1 MGHLLVSQ
9 LANMTGLLLLS
20 LVASG
25 MAITTRQAIRR
36 DMDKFNNDAMCW
48 GVENMMAYRLA
59 QYKAMEECGK
69 YGQFSTL
76 PAPSNNP
83 FTTLPGDASNPW
95 TNVPQPIDSRRSPLS
110 KLLNRGSNLQNSDKW
125 TNLWSDFLNGR
136 SKRQPDLRPHQA
148 GHAGLFPAG
157 EPEAVDNRHLAAD
170 EPEEDPGWRGPRVEA
185 EVDWRIHRLLPD
197 CLQLAPAEP

>member
-1 MGHLLVSQ
+1 MG
-9 LANMTGLLLLS
+9 
-20 LVASG
+20 
-25 MAITTRQAIRR
+25 
-36 DMDKFNNDAMCW
+36 
-48 GVENMMAYRLA
+48 A

-125 TNLWSDFLNGR
+125 TNLWSDFLNV
-136 SKRQPDLRPHQA
+136 SVAVLSLVDLLELLLLEV
-148 GHAGLFPAG
+148 GGLG
-157 EPEAVDNRHLAAD
+157 KLKGDL
-170 EPEEDPGWRGPRVEA
+170 
-185 EVDWRIHRLLPD
+185 
-197 CLQLAPAEP
+197 